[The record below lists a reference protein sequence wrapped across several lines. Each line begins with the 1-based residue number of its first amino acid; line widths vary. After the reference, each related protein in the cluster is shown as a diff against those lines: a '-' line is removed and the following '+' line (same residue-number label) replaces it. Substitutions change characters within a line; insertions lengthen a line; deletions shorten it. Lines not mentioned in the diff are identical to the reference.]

1 MENNT
6 RRNFLKS
13 TGMFAVA
20 VSLAPTLLSCENPSQ
35 ASVPDPCQ
43 TTNDIL
49 GPFFK
54 ANAPFQ
60 ENIVPA
66 NSTATPLIIEGKVY
80 SSCSSVLADAIVEI
94 WNADENGDYDTTGFM
109 YRGRYKTG
117 ADGSYTFTS
126 IIPGKYLN
134 GALYRPSH
142 IHFKISAAGHKD
154 LVSQIYFKDD
164 TSISTDP
171 WANSPK
177 AKERILLV
185 MQEPSGANMVNF
197 DIHLEKA

>member
-1 MENNT
+1 
-6 RRNFLKS
+6 
-13 TGMFAVA
+13 MFAIA
-20 VSLAPTLLSCENPSQ
+20 VSIAPTLLSCENPSQ
-35 ASVPDPCQ
+35 ASVPDPCK
-43 TTNDIL
+43 TTDDIL

-54 ANAPFQ
+54 ANAPFR
-60 ENIVPA
+60 ENIMPA

-80 SSCSSVLADAIVEI
+80 SSCNSVLADAIVEI
-94 WNADENGDYDTTGFM
+94 WNADENGDYDNTGFM

-142 IHFKISAAGHKD
+142 IHFKIFAPGHKN

-164 TSISTDP
+164 TSIPTDP
-171 WANSPK
+171 WASSPK

-185 MQEPSGANMVNF
+185 MQEPGGANMVNF